1 MARGCVGA
9 IAVLLMA
16 AGACA
21 FSVPGLHVSRA
32 RLPASQALRLRVRS
46 RPQLVVCQVSRSA
59 VFRVPGAPYALHP
72 PMTPPPLAQGG
83 DLGKEFEQ
91 ERKTREEMDRIF
103 KRASDD
109 LKAAAQVP
117 ASLL

>member
-1 MARGCVGA
+1 M
-9 IAVLLMA
+9 
-16 AGACA
+16 
-21 FSVPGLHVSRA
+21 
-32 RLPASQALRLRVRS
+32 
-46 RPQLVVCQVSRSA
+46 
-59 VFRVPGAPYALHP
+59 FRGAPSSVAPSHDNP
-72 PMTPPPLAQGG
+72 PHPLAQGG